1 MEYFVFE
8 PQFLSNLARHCE
20 SGESLPLE
28 IIQKLNEKNQSI
40 TRNELL
46 HRLFLGELE
55 QHLFSKFD
63 PSGDV
68 SIMTL
73 QRNYAEKFCPNQVP
87 SKGNID
93 PLIHLLDSNV
103 RGKSS
108 VQYRYLW
115 SEVMSADAFELF
127 QEAMLNNDEV
137 TFKKLGKKFRQ
148 CFLDPGSSIST
159 EDAFREFRGRQ
170 VNNKALLKRYGL
182 LK

>member
-20 SGESLPLE
+20 SGESLQLD

-40 TRNELL
+40 KCNELL

-73 QRNYAEKFCPNQVP
+73 QRNYAEKFCPNQVQDRAIRP
-87 SKGNID
+87 GKTRIMRPEMGLCQAFQD
-93 PLIHLLDSNV
+93 LL
-103 RGKSS
+103 
-108 VQYRYLW
+108 
-115 SEVMSADAFELF
+115 
-127 QEAMLNNDEV
+127 
-137 TFKKLGKKFRQ
+137 
-148 CFLDPGSSIST
+148 P
-159 EDAFREFRGRQ
+159 
-170 VNNKALLKRYGL
+170 
-182 LK
+182 